1 VVWSCRGHFSRRGKE
16 RVTPGMPNYNAFPVR
31 FNFSELTH
39 HSSNQF
45 GWRSHKKSHEGEP
58 C

>member
-1 VVWSCRGHFSRRGKE
+1 
-16 RVTPGMPNYNAFPVR
+16 MPNYNAFPVR